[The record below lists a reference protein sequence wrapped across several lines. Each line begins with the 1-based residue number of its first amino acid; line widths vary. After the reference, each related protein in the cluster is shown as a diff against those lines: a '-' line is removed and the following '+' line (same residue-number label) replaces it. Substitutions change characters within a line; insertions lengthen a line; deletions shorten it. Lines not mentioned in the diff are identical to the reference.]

1 MAIVC
6 VTVFEIFRQQ
16 TDTEIHT
23 DRENRTHQQTD
34 TETHADRAKQN
45 RQTQKE

>member
-6 VTVFEIFRQQ
+6 VTVFEILRQQ
-16 TDTEIHT
+16 TDTKIHT
-23 DRENRTHQQTD
+23 DRENIAHEQTD